1 MQTVTASLSNALAW
15 VQVAWPP
22 WFSGL
27 LILTVVAS
35 LLFFLHSAVFAIL
48 GLVLRGRLAVFG
60 ETLLTRVKAPT
71 RLGLVVIGLGLALQ
85 ALPSRAGLF
94 ALIQWALLFGFVIAV
109 GWTAIAVVNTA
120 ADLYLRR
127 VPENSEDSALTR
139 KHLTQV
145 RLLRRITVIVI
156 GFLTFAAVLM
166 TIPSVR
172 QYGVSLFASAGVA
185 GLAIGLAARPLLSNL
200 IAGVQIAVAQ
210 PIRLGD
216 GIFIEGEFG
225 HVEEIQ
231 TTYVVVRLW
240 DWRRLVV
247 PLSYFMEKPFQ
258 NWTRESAS
266 LIGTVFWIVG
276 YRVPVEEA
284 RERFLAIVKASP
296 LWDGQIAALQVTDAN
311 EKGMQL
317 RGTMSARSGSDSWE
331 LRCEVREKLLVWLRD
346 AYPHALP
353 NNAPEAEVPVPP
365 QSHVADAGS
374 LTKRDTNMHGEHD

>member
-15 VQVAWPP
+15 MQTAWPP
-22 WFSGL
+22 WFAGL
-27 LILTVVAS
+27 LILAVVAS
-35 LLFFLHSAVFAIL
+35 LLLFLHSAVFAVL

-185 GLAIGLAARPLLSNL
+185 GLAVGLAARPLLSNL

-225 HVEEIQ
+225 NVEEIQ
-231 TTYVVVRLW
+231 TTYVAHRDRIL
-240 DWRRLVV
+240 DRGLRGARGGSSRAV
-247 PLSYFMEKPFQ
+247 PRH
-258 NWTRESAS
+258 REGFAPMGRSGGSAS
-266 LIGTVFWIVG
+266 GH
-276 YRVPVEEA
+276 R
-284 RERFLAIVKASP
+284 REREGHAAQGHHERSVGL
-296 LWDGQIAALQVTDAN
+296 GQLGAAL
-311 EKGMQL
+311 
-317 RGTMSARSGSDSWE
+317 RGPREADRLAPRSLSAR
-331 LRCEVREKLLVWLRD
+331 
-346 AYPHALP
+346 
-353 NNAPEAEVPVPP
+353 APQQRA
-365 QSHVADAGS
+365 
-374 LTKRDTNMHGEHD
+374 

>member
-15 VQVAWPP
+15 MQTAWPP
-22 WFSGL
+22 WFAGL
-27 LILTVVAS
+27 LILAVVAS
-35 LLFFLHSAVFAIL
+35 LLLFLHSAVFAVL

-185 GLAIGLAARPLLSNL
+185 GLAVGLAARPLLSNL

-216 GIFIEGEFG
+216 GIFIEASSA
-225 HVEEIQ
+225 
-231 TTYVVVRLW
+231 T
-240 DWRRLVV
+240 WRRSR
-247 PLSYFMEKPFQ
+247 PPMWWCGSGIGG
-258 NWTRESAS
+258 AS
-266 LIGTVFWIVG
+266 WC
-276 YRVPVEEA
+276 P
-284 RERFLAIVKASP
+284 SP
-296 LWDGQIAALQVTDAN
+296 ISWRSRSRTGPRN
-311 EKGMQL
+311 PPRSSGPC
-317 RGTMSARSGSDSWE
+317 SGSWATGCPW
-331 LRCEVREKLLVWLRD
+331 RKL
-346 AYPHALP
+346 
-353 NNAPEAEVPVPP
+353 E
-365 QSHVADAGS
+365 SGS
-374 LTKRDTNMHGEHD
+374 SPS

>member
-1 MQTVTASLSNALAW
+1 MESVTSNLSSGLTRVQEVWPAWLA
-15 VQVAWPP
+15 
-22 WFSGL
+22 GL
-27 LILTVVAS
+27 LILVVVAG
-35 LLFFLHSAVFAIL
+35 LLLVLH
-48 GLVLRGRLAVFG
+48 GLIFRALRLILRGRLAVFG
-60 ETLLTRVKAPT
+60 ETLLTRLGPPT
-71 RLGLVVIGLGLALQ
+71 RLGLLVIGLGLALQ
-85 ALPSRAGLF
+85 LLPSRTGLF
-94 ALIQWALLFGFVIAV
+94 GVIQWGLLFGFVIAV

-156 GFLTFAAVLM
+156 GFLTFAALLM

-185 GLAIGLAARPLLSNL
+185 GLAVGLAARPLLSNL
-200 IAGVQIAVAQ
+200 IAGVQIAVTQ

-225 HVEEIQ
+225 NVEEIQ

-258 NWTRESAS
+258 NWTRESGH

-276 YRVPVEEA
+276 YGVPVDEV

-296 LWDGQIAALQVTDAN
+296 LWDGQVAALHVTDAS

-317 RGTMSARSGSDSWE
+317 RGTMSARSGADSWE
-331 LRCEVREKLLVWLRD
+331 LRCDVREKLVAWLRE
-346 AYPHALP
+346 AYPRALP
-353 NNAPEAEVPVPP
+353 NTAPEP
-365 QSHVADAGS
+365 DAAVSPRTHAANASS
-374 LTKRDTNMHGEHD
+374 LTKRDTSMHEEHN